1 MFIMMIM
8 IMILLDRLSRGGV
21 NCPEVVLLRKH
32 VLVMS
37 FIGTDHNPAP
47 TLKEAKLIPSQLESA
62 YNQCIKVSSK
72 EVLSLL
78 YEPSCRG

>member
-1 MFIMMIM
+1 MMLHRVNEDDSIMEYFN
-8 IMILLDRLSRGGV
+8 RLSRGGV

-47 TLKEAKLIPSQLESA
+47 TLKEAKLTLPQLESA
-62 YNQCIKVSSK
+62 YDQCIKVSRK
-72 EVLSLL
+72 KLFKTF
-78 YEPSCRG
+78 Y

>member
-1 MFIMMIM
+1 M
-8 IMILLDRLSRGGV
+8 LLTHSIIYLVQCNRLAKGGV

-47 TLKEAKLIPSQLESA
+47 TLKQAKLTPSQLQSA
-62 YNQCIKVSSK
+62 YNQCIKVNSDRYCIHITSS
-72 EVLSLL
+72 SL
-78 YEPSCRG
+78 

>member
-1 MFIMMIM
+1 MI
-8 IMILLDRLSRGGV
+8 IQWYILLYRLSRGGV

-47 TLKEAKLIPSQLESA
+47 TLKEAKLTPSQLESA
-62 YNQCIKVSSK
+62 YDQCIKVSRRH
-72 EVLSLL
+72 LSITCYTL
-78 YEPSCRG
+78 CVFRG